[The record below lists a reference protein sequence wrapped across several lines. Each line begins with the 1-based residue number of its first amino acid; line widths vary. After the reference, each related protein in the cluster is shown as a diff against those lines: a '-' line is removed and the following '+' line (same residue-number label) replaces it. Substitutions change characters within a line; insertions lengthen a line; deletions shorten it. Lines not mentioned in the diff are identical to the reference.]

1 MKKLIALIAFIITL
15 TISAQTGVGINTSS
29 PDSSS
34 ALDISSTNKGLLI
47 PRMTEEQRIAI
58 NPSATAKGLMV
69 YQIDEVEGFYY
80 YDGIV
85 WTTLQGIAG
94 PQGPAGNIAALE
106 AGKLLVGDFDNVPLA
121 VSMSADATIASS
133 GAVTISN
140 DAITTVKLLDTN
152 VTNAKLDKTNIP
164 LSGFGEAVAN
174 VALGANKLTGVLD
187 PTQDQDAATKKYVD
201 ELIAAL
207 EARIVALETV
217 PVLPAVG
224 DFRDGGVVFYVS
236 PTPTDLNGD
245 GILDIGLVCAVE
257 DQSASFVWYDDLAV
271 FNSTGTSI
279 GSGAENS
286 ANILLNIFG
295 TNSAVYL
302 ASQYAGGGFN
312 DWFLPSRDELSAIYT
327 HRNIINISALANS
340 GSSLSNG
347 SYWSSSLS
355 DILADS
361 AWLVN
366 FASGNPFVE
375 SLFQFYSI
383 RAVRVF

>member
-1 MKKLIALIAFIITL
+1 
-15 TISAQTGVGINTSS
+15 
-29 PDSSS
+29 
-34 ALDISSTNKGLLI
+34 
-47 PRMTEEQRIAI
+47 MTEEQRIAI

-207 EARIVALETV
+207 EARTAYIKDSSNLKVITKINFL
-217 PVLPAVG
+217 
-224 DFRDGGVVFYVS
+224 
-236 PTPTDLNGD
+236 
-245 GILDIGLVCAVE
+245 IL
-257 DQSASFVWYDDLAV
+257 
-271 FNSTGTSI
+271 
-279 GSGAENS
+279 
-286 ANILLNIFG
+286 
-295 TNSAVYL
+295 
-302 ASQYAGGGFN
+302 
-312 DWFLPSRDELSAIYT
+312 
-327 HRNIINISALANS
+327 IS
-340 GSSLSNG
+340 
-347 SYWSSSLS
+347 
-355 DILADS
+355 
-361 AWLVN
+361 
-366 FASGNPFVE
+366 
-375 SLFQFYSI
+375 
-383 RAVRVF
+383 